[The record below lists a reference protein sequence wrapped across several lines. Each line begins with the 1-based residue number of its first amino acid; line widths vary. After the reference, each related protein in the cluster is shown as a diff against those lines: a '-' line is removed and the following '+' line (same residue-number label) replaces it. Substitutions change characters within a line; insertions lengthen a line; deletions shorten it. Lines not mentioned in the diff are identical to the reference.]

1 MTIDSTIIRMQSPAQ
16 TRQEVLKQS
25 KMLSHGETSYSCMCS
40 DVYQRR
46 QEETDQYIEQLKQN
60 FEKELNRQE
69 SLFEDKQKHQTM
81 VATKLMERLVLL
93 ECDKILHLIQFKQS

>member
-1 MTIDSTIIRMQSPAQ
+1 
-16 TRQEVLKQS
+16 
-25 KMLSHGETSYSCMCS
+25 MCS